1 MVGVYELN
9 NLVKALFA
17 CDQDIDPDLQGR
29 TPLSW
34 AAEIGHTEVVQA
46 LLYDKWADPNGQDND
61 GQTPLSWAVENGQ
74 TEVVTGL
81 SWPSQVNET
90 VGLILDREQ
99 STYHMYNFP

>member
-46 LLYDKWADPNGQDND
+46 LLYDK
-61 GQTPLSWAVENGQ
+61 
-74 TEVVTGL
+74 
-81 SWPSQVNET
+81 
-90 VGLILDREQ
+90 
-99 STYHMYNFP
+99 